1 MNIYRY
7 LVFSII
13 VTVST
18 ASAQQRVAEPQ
29 WIRPDN
35 AAAPPLWGIRNG
47 IVIGLWPAAIES
59 PRPGADGG
67 PRGLLR
73 IGYEWKGIIY
83 HLNYIAIEP
92 VVNGKM
98 EFSEISPSRVD
109 GKWGKL
115 MWTGETSEPG
125 RFTATAGTRGVLSH
139 PDAQHPEYTTLSLYV
154 FMEAFENG
162 ARPYLRLSINSNR
175 PEELCIEV
183 FHQPGGT
190 PMERCG
196 ITATMGNYARLRKL
210 YLKDKIVYAKTLY
223 DNYDG
228 TGFIEK
234 TPYPLQQ
241 MLRNKSGDYLAMAQP
256 DESLKELAAW
266 PEDEQHASRW
276 GWRYRPFYTL
286 TQYWRKEA
294 READSS
300 LQVRVNGRAK
310 YWSGGSTDPHA
321 YINIPGGPSFENFEL
336 REKYNAGQKIY
347 FGLTR
352 KTIAELLAQ

>member
-1 MNIYRY
+1 MNIYRC

-18 ASAQQRVAEPQ
+18 AAAQQPAEPQ
-29 WIRPDN
+29 WIQPDN
-35 AAAPPLWGIRNG
+35 TAAPPLWGIRNG
-47 IVIGLWPAAIES
+47 IVIGLWPAAIEG
-59 PRPGADGG
+59 PRPGNDGG

-92 VVNGKM
+92 VVNGKI
-98 EFSEISPSRVD
+98 EFSEISPSRAD

-115 MWTGETSEPG
+115 MWTGETIESG

-139 PDAQHPEYTTLSLYV
+139 PDAQHPEYTTLSFYV
-154 FMEAFENG
+154 FMETFENG
-162 ARPYLRLSINSNR
+162 ARPYLRLSISSQQ
-175 PEELCIEV
+175 PEELCIEA
-183 FHQPGGT
+183 FDQPGGT

-223 DNYDG
+223 DGYDG

-234 TPYPLQQ
+234 APYPLPQ
-241 MLRNKSGDYLAMAQP
+241 MLRNKSGDYLVMAQP

-266 PEDEQHASRW
+266 PEDEQHAARW

-310 YWSGGSTDPHA
+310 YWSGGSTDPNA

-352 KTIAELLAQ
+352 KTTAELLAQ